1 MTDYLIPP
9 TKPAAR
15 EAGAP
20 LFDAPIV
27 RRGPIA
33 SVAPAAP
40 IDRVYSYI
48 IPDELADRVVPGV
61 RVRVPIGAAGRLTPG
76 YCIERSEGDWDA
88 TLRPVAE
95 VVDDKPLLSAEMLD
109 LGLWIARYYAC
120 PMGPTLAVVAPL
132 AARGVSGHRNVRYA
146 RLLRLPDEDEARSKQ
161 QRAVIDLLRQAQAPA
176 ATPPAEHV
184 DPATTPSHTQH
195 SGLLAVDLL
204 RQSAGASNAVIASLK
219 RAGLVAIETRREP
232 REPDWPSVV
241 PEEPTFDL
249 NPEQYAAAERIIAA
263 MAAKQFRV
271 FLLFGVTGS
280 GKTEV
285 YVRAMRHALA
295 DGRQAILLVPEIALT
310 TQVVQRLTKR
320 FARVAVLHSGLTP
333 AQRSRAWAAIAAGRV
348 DVVIGPRSAV
358 FAPCPR
364 PGVIIVDE
372 EHEASFKNQAA
383 PRYHTRDVAIK
394 RGQTE
399 SIPVVLG
406 TATPSLETWHNVG
419 RLSHY
424 ELLRLPRRVADL
436 APPRLHL
443 VDMRAEHR
451 RVKRVTLLSEEMERY
466 LKATLD
472 RGEQAILLLNRRGY
486 ANYLFCPKCLTPIV
500 CPNCG
505 VYVVFHQATDLAH
518 CHYCHERLP
527 VPRNCGMAGCGGTL
541 VRFGMGTERVEEEL
555 RVKFPSV
562 RAARMD
568 SDVMVKPSDY
578 ADVLGRFERRELDVL
593 VGTQMIAK
601 GLDYPFVSFVG
612 IVSADTALAIDDFRS
627 TERTFQLVL
636 QVAGR
641 SGRSHRGGD
650 VVVQT
655 FNADLPTIR
664 HALNQD
670 YERFAAEEL
679 ALRKKS
685 ALPPATRMMRIVL
698 ADARLTRAREGAT
711 SLASA
716 LREQLF
722 ATGIAARI
730 WDAQPCALP
739 RLRNQYRFEV
749 IVTFESASAMLSA
762 LDRLRSENALKAR
775 VRTLTVDVDP
785 VALL

>member
-1 MTDYLIPP
+1 MADYLIPP
-9 TKPAAR
+9 TKPATRAG
-15 EAGAP
+15 GAP
-20 LFDAPIV
+20 LFDAPV
-27 RRGPIA
+27 ARRGPIA
-33 SVAPAAP
+33 GVAPLAP

-48 IPDELADRVVPGV
+48 IPDELSERVVPGV
-61 RVRVPIGAAGRLTPG
+61 RVRVPIGATGRLTPG
-76 YCIERSEGDWDA
+76 YCIERSEGEWDA
-88 TLRPVAE
+88 TLRAVAE
-95 VVDDKPLLSAEMLD
+95 IIDEKPLLSTEMLE
-109 LGLWIARYYAC
+109 LGRWIARYYAC
-120 PMGPTLAVVAPL
+120 PIGPTLSVVAPL
-132 AARGVSGHRNVRYA
+132 AARGVSGHRNVRYV
-146 RLLRLPDEDEARSKQ
+146 RLLRPPAEDEAKSKR
-161 QRAVIDLLRQAQAPA
+161 QRAVIDLLRKAREPAASSNTDSAGQKGAKAQAQDAGPISV
-176 ATPPAEHV
+176 E
-184 DPATTPSHTQH
+184 
-195 SGLLAVDLL
+195 LL
-204 RQSAGASNAVIASLK
+204 RESVGASNAVIRSLK
-219 RAGLVAIETRREP
+219 RAGLISVEICREP
-232 REPDWPSVV
+232 REPDWPSVA
-241 PEEPTFDL
+241 PDEPAFDL
-249 NPEQYAAAERIIAA
+249 NPEQYAAAERVIAA
-263 MAAKQFRV
+263 VAARQFRV

-295 DGRQAILLVPEIALT
+295 EGRQAILLVPEIALT

-320 FARVAVLHSGLTP
+320 FARVAVLHSGMTP
-333 AQRSRAWAAIAAGRV
+333 AQRSRAWTAIAAGRV
-348 DVVIGPRSAV
+348 EVVIGPRSAV

-394 RGQTE
+394 RGQIE

-406 TATPSLETWHNVG
+406 SATPSLETWHNVG
-419 RLSHY
+419 RLPHY

-505 VYVVFHQATDLAH
+505 VYVVFHQGTDLVH
-518 CHYCHERLP
+518 CHYCHERMP
-527 VPRNCGMAGCGGTL
+527 VPRKCGMAGCGGTL

-555 RVKFPSV
+555 RVKFPNV

-679 ALRKKS
+679 GLRKKA

-698 ADARLTRAREGAT
+698 ADARLTRARDGAIG
-711 SLASA
+711 LASA
-716 LREQLF
+716 LRERLF
-722 ATGIAARI
+722 AAGMPTRI

-739 RLRNQYRFEV
+739 RLRNQYRYEV
-749 IVTFESASAMLSA
+749 ILTFESASALLSA
-762 LDRLRSENALKAR
+762 LDRLRSENAFKAR